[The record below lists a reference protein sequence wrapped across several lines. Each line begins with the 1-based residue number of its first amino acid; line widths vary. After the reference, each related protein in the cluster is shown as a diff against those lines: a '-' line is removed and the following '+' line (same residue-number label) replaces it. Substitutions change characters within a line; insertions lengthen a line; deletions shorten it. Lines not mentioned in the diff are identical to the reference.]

1 MGQNRLL
8 FLCSGGGGNLR
19 FIHHAIQHEWLPGW
33 SQITVIADRECP
45 ATEYARAAS
54 LTTICIDFA
63 ANEQQDLLDA
73 AVQQQPDT
81 IITTVHKIL
90 RPPLVK
96 TYRGR
101 LLNLHYS
108 LLPAFGGTI
117 GTRPVRAALDYGVRM
132 AGATVHL
139 VDETLD
145 GGRPQVQVAVPAGWD
160 DNLVDLM
167 DVVFRAGCIALFTAL
182 KYISDPTIGNWKG
195 SQLLIKDRAALLNP
209 GVDLPV
215 ALADESFWKKLKQ

>member
-1 MGQNRLL
+1 MSDGGLL

-19 FIHHAIQHEWLPGW
+19 FIHHAIQNGWLPGW
-33 SQITVIADRECP
+33 SRITVIADRECP

-54 LTTICIDFA
+54 LTTICTDFT
-63 ANEQQDLLDA
+63 ANEQQNLLDLA
-73 AVQQQPDT
+73 IQQQPDA

-90 RPPLVK
+90 RAPILEA
-96 TYRGR
+96 YRGR

-117 GTRPVRAALDYGVRM
+117 GTRPVKAALDYGVCM

-145 GGRPQVQVAVPAGWD
+145 GGRPQVQVAVSVSWD
-160 DNLVDLM
+160 DGLDDSM
-167 DVVFRAGCIALFTAL
+167 DVVFRAGCIGLFTAL
-182 KYISDPTIGNWKG
+182 RIMSDPATGNWKG
-195 SQLLIKDRAALLNP
+195 SHVLIKDRAVLLNP

-215 ALADESFWKKLKQ
+215 ALADEEFWQMLK